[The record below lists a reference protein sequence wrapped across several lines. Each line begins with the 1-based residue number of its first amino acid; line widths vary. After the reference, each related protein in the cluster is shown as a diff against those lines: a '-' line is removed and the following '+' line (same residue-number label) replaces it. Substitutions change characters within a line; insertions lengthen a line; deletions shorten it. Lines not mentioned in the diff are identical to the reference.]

1 MSRKIVATVDDLTF
15 EFRKESIILME
26 CKGPSVYAIE
36 REPRKI
42 YEIAGRLPMASTR
55 INLR

>member
-1 MSRKIVATVDDLTF
+1 MSPKIVATVDDLTF

-36 REPRKI
+36 REPRKNKRDCRRAADGVHT
-42 YEIAGRLPMASTR
+42 Y
-55 INLR
+55 